1 MRVEIYKLRR
11 EAADWVIDE
20 KQLVAVVT
28 VKDGQGNF
36 QFHDKSREEYLRKL
50 FSEPARAHRG
60 GATTPDGAYLDAFV
74 TYPAWTREAIELIV
88 SDILRGQTLG
98 GKIIEMSQK
107 RKLTW
112 NKVGGLTLMALCLGA
127 LIGVWM
133 MRQRIFL
140 APPLAASTP
149 YFYIAVGSLPAL
161 ITFMVTA
168 WARPIGN
175 RLMLVA
181 LPVFACVILVTYL
194 VLIGPGFITDIQCQ
208 AAAGSGS
215 DNHLDC
221 SCLFETIEGKSLSKC
236 TADDLSP
243 LPLIRLI
250 EEK

>member
-1 MRVEIYKLRR
+1 M
-11 EAADWVIDE
+11 
-20 KQLVAVVT
+20 
-28 VKDGQGNF
+28 
-36 QFHDKSREEYLRKL
+36 
-50 FSEPARAHRG
+50 
-60 GATTPDGAYLDAFV
+60 
-74 TYPAWTREAIELIV
+74 IV

-112 NKVGGLTLMALCLGA
+112 NKVGGLTLMALCLGV
-127 LIGVWM
+127 LIGVCM

-181 LPVFACVILVTYL
+181 LPIFACVILVIYL
-194 VLIGPGFITDIQCQ
+194 AIIGPGFITDIQCQ
-208 AAAGSGS
+208 AAAGSGY
-215 DNHLDC
+215 HLDC
-221 SCLFETIEGKSLSKC
+221 TCRFETIEGKGLSKC

-250 EEK
+250 EEKWHVP